1 MVQESLFVDFAE
13 TLITTRRSVLPK
25 RLLNPGPTD
34 DELELIYIAAA
45 AAPDHG
51 LIRPWRFVICTDAT
65 RNALAEVF
73 AEVLLARDNLATLEQ
88 VTDAKNKAHRAP
100 ILMLVVINIRGLD
113 SKIPI
118 SERYVSA
125 GCAVQNVL
133 LMAHSMGYGASP
145 TSGQSMYTNPIR
157 KLFHLSD
164 AEDPLC
170 FISIGTVD
178 KQKPA
183 QPRMTSK
190 DFVSSI

>member
-1 MVQESLFVDFAE
+1 MTQESLFADFAE

-25 RLLNPGPTD
+25 RLFNPSPTD
-34 DELELIYIAAA
+34 QELDLIYLAAA

-51 LIRPWRFVICTDAT
+51 LIRPWRFVICTDPT

-73 AEVLLARDNLATLEQ
+73 AEVLLARDNLATPEQ
-88 VTDAKNKAHRAP
+88 VTDLKNKAHRAP
-100 ILMLVVINIRGLD
+100 FLMLVVINIRGLD
-113 SKIPI
+113 SKIPVG
-118 SERYVSA
+118 ERYVSA

-145 TSGQSMYTNPIR
+145 TSGRAMYANPIR
-157 KLFHLSD
+157 KLFRLSD
-164 AEDPLC
+164 DEDPLC

-183 QPRMTSK
+183 QPRMVSK